1 MPTDLSPQTRRPA
14 NTISATGNDLAHA
27 PLRLVTLPNM
37 LSLSRLLLLPVVLL
51 LLIRRQAVPA
61 LFVMALSWI
70 TDALD
75 GWLARR
81 LQLVSDLG
89 RVLDH
94 VVDKV
99 WVGSVLV
106 SLVAVAN
113 LPLYLAAAVIGRDI
127 LILAGSAALMRR
139 HGSPVSSDVVGKIT
153 GFAFAL
159 LVAFYTLNLP
169 ALLHYRSYVNLSVS
183 VLIVVS
189 FVNYLGVYLRKMTR
203 FRLPGEMN

>member
-1 MPTDLSPQTRRPA
+1 MRGDSALGTRA
-14 NTISATGNDLAHA
+14 SATPAPAVENNSAHL
-27 PLRLVTLPNM
+27 PSRLVTLPNL
-37 LSLSRLLLLPVVLL
+37 LSLSRLLLLPIILL
-51 LLIRRQAVPA
+51 FLVRHQPVPA
-61 LFVMALSWI
+61 LALMAVSWT

-81 LQLVSDLG
+81 LHLVSDLG

-106 SLVAVAN
+106 SLVAIAD

-127 LILAGSAALMRR
+127 LILAGSVVLMRR
-139 HGSPVSSDVVGKIT
+139 HGSLVSSDIVGKVT
-153 GFAFAL
+153 GMAFAL
-159 LVAFYTLNLP
+159 LVVFYTIGNP
-169 ALLHYRSYVNLSVS
+169 ALLRYRNHVNLTVA

-189 FVNYLGVYLRKMTR
+189 FLNYLGIYLRKMTR
-203 FRLPGEMN
+203 FRLPGETG